1 VPVVAAV
8 EVVEVVEVEEVVEVV
23 GEVEQRPAVAAS
35 VARYRDRATA
45 VSGVPSEPESTR
57 RRKWAGRP
65 DA

>member
-8 EVVEVVEVEEVVEVV
+8 EAEEVVEVVEVV